1 MHDVATVIVEGEYD
15 SAEDWNIF
23 SEEQVL
29 LDEQEDAPVASLTL
43 SEPLVFDDAAVIVTS
58 ALTTNT
64 LSAVFDD
71 TADGF
76 ASPSLTRT
84 PSEIKDDVG
93 KDVADDSLT
102 LAPLA
107 VVLTD
112 VVAVPLIN
120 AEPSGTRLA
129 CADVEHDADTRADAF
144 CSRSAVAAVLD
155 DALTVTATSYV

>member
-1 MHDVATVIVEGEYD
+1 MHDVETVIVEGEYD
-15 SAEDWNIF
+15 SAADWNIF

-29 LDEQEDAPVASLTL
+29 LDEQEDSPVASLTL
-43 SEPLVFDDAAVIVTS
+43 STPLVIDDAAVIVTS

-64 LSAVFDD
+64 LLAVPL
-71 TADGF
+71 AVPDGF

-84 PSEIKDDVG
+84 TSEAKDAVG
-93 KDVADDSLT
+93 NDDADDSLT
-102 LAPLA
+102 LAPFA

-112 VVAVPLIN
+112 VVAVPLIK

-129 CADVEHDADTRADAF
+129 CADVKHDAETMADAF

-155 DALTVTATSYV
+155 DALTVTATSNV

>member
-1 MHDVATVIVEGEYD
+1 MHDVATLIVEGEYD

-43 SEPLVFDDAAVIVTS
+43 STPLVFDDAAVIVTS

-64 LSAVFDD
+64 LLAVPL
-71 TADGF
+71 AVPDGF

-84 PSEIKDDVG
+84 TSEAKDAVG

-102 LAPLA
+102 LAPFA

-112 VVAVPLIN
+112 VVAVPLIS
-120 AEPSGTRLA
+120 ADPSGTRLA
-129 CADVEHDADTRADAF
+129 CADVEHDAETSADAL
-144 CSRSAVAAVLD
+144 CSRSAVTDVLD
-155 DALTVTATSYV
+155 ETLTVTATSNV